1 LNATVATLKDPGSS
15 SFAHDS
21 CLLFLSYPPG
31 FDDGVLWD
39 RYIWEGEVMDIE
51 PYKDFNRKFSKSVF
65 VPGVGCT
72 VNSILDM
79 NNINSTHGSK
89 YDQEGLHRSKDPGV
103 GAFAP
108 YHGAETTVAI
118 EEIAAGAELFATYG
132 DYWYVCFSC
141 LACNRPSYH
150 IILHLD
156 CCNDIRNAGS
166 RTFPEPKSP
175 SSPIST
181 PRKSFYTRHTF
192 LLFVTMMIKWMK
204 N

>member
-1 LNATVATLKDPGSS
+1 LFIISILPTL
-15 SFAHDS
+15 
-21 CLLFLSYPPG
+21 G

-108 YHGAETTVAI
+108 YHGAETSVAI

-132 DYWYVCFSC
+132 DYWYVLLQRFNC
-141 LACNRPSYH
+141 LAFNRPSNH

-156 CCNDIRNAGS
+156 FCNDMYIAGS

-181 PRKSFYTRHTF
+181 PHKSFYTRHTF